1 MAKKRSGFSSL
12 LILAVL
18 FGAVWMYF
26 TPYLAMSRLQKAAKE
41 GDTEAL
47 NELVDFPALRES
59 VKTNVRSAVENS
71 VSRSHNPLAVLGGML
86 AGAVAS
92 PLVDA
97 FVTPSGIAA
106 LTEGERPGQHRDGDG
121 SGGVHVKDV
130 KIDRG
135 YESMDQFVAHFRDKS
150 DGQEKMALVM
160 HRDGLFHWKLV
171 GVRLPTA
178 HPQDAAAD

>member
-12 LILAVL
+12 LVLAVL

-26 TPYLAMSRLQKAAKE
+26 TPYLAMNRLQKAAKA

-47 NELVDFPALRES
+47 NELVDFPSLRES

-71 VSRSHNPLAVLGGML
+71 VSHSHNPFAVLGGLL

-106 LTEGERPGQHRDGDG
+106 LTEGERPGQHRGANSGD
-121 SGGVHVKDV
+121 GVHVKNV
-130 KIDRG
+130 KVERG
-135 YESMDQFVAHFRDKS
+135 YESLDVFAVHFVDRDSGK
-150 DGQEKMALVM
+150 ERMALLL
-160 HRDGLFHWKLV
+160 HRDGLFHWKLN
-171 GVRLPTA
+171 GIRLPSA
-178 HPQDAAAD
+178 QADGAAN

>member
-1 MAKKRSGFSSL
+1 MAKKRSAFSSL

-18 FGAVWMYF
+18 FAAVWMYF
-26 TPYLAMSRLQKAAKE
+26 TPYLAMSRLQKAARN

-59 VKTNVRSAVENS
+59 VKTNVRSAVETS
-71 VSRSHNPLAVLGGML
+71 VSRSHNPFAVLGGLL

-106 LTEGERPGQHRDGDG
+106 LTDGERPGGHRDAAD
-121 SGGVHVKDV
+121 SAARVRVRNVKV
-130 KIDRG
+130 KRG
-135 YESMDQFVAHFRDKS
+135 YESLDLFVVHFVDRN
-150 DGQEKMALVM
+150 DGKEKMALLL
-160 HRDGLFHWKLV
+160 HRDGLFHWRLS
-171 GVRLPTA
+171 GIRLPAA
-178 HPQDAAAD
+178 HANAG

>member
-1 MAKKRSGFSSL
+1 MAKKRSAFSSL

-18 FGAVWMYF
+18 FAAVWMYF
-26 TPYLAMSRLQKAAKE
+26 TPYLAMNRLQKAAKA

-71 VSRSHNPLAVLGGML
+71 VGHDRNPLAVLGGLL
-86 AGAVAS
+86 AGAVAG

-106 LTEGERPGQHRDGDG
+106 LTEGERPGQHRDGQQD
-121 SGGVHVKDV
+121 GGVRVKNV
-130 KIDRG
+130 KVERG
-135 YESMDQFVAHFRDKS
+135 YEGMDQFVVHFKDKT
-150 DGQEKMALVM
+150 DGTEKMALVM
-160 HRDGLFHWKLV
+160 HRDGLFHWKLT
-171 GVRLPTA
+171 GIRLPAAHTA
-178 HPQDAAAD
+178 D

>member
-18 FGAVWMYF
+18 FAAVWMYF
-26 TPYLAMSRLQKAAKE
+26 TPYLAMNRLQKAAKT

-47 NELVDFPALRES
+47 NELVDFPSLRES

-92 PLVDA
+92 PVVDA
-97 FVTPSGIAA
+97 VVTPSGIAA
-106 LTEGERPGQHRDGDG
+106 LTEGRRPGQRDRDGDE
-121 SGGVHVKDV
+121 GVRVKDV
-130 KIDRG
+130 TVKRG
-135 YESMDQFVAHFRDKS
+135 YEDLDHFIVRFQDRN
-150 DGQEKMALVM
+150 DGKEKLALVLR
-160 HRDGLFHWKLV
+160 RDGLYHWKLT
-171 GVRLPTA
+171 GIRLPNAT
-178 HPQDAAAD
+178 PAAD